1 MISDMKTFL
10 ASILVLLALVV
21 PSWCAITATK
31 DSADF
36 TYIVTMDVQPNN
48 QDIDANGTD
57 DWWDAGAPTVSMG
70 YAVNTAADQIFRGD
84 FTGSLWR
91 TVVTDNTGTVP
102 WTLEVTVGKTGGTQG
117 TNGWFGIATDVE
129 VNSSAFYI
137 KDDRVAIENG
147 ATDREFMAGT
157 AFGDGSYHTVR
168 IAHDAVAN
176 SYYYWVDGS
185 LLNPDLST
193 PFGTSNPSFNNGAT
207 SVFIGDYSSTFTG
220 NYSIDTIRLTPGAFA
235 PVPEPSTSTLLVG
248 LLAVGLASR
257 RRRH

>member
-1 MISDMKTFL
+1 MKTHL
-10 ASILVLLALVV
+10 ISALVLLALVV

-48 QDIDANGTD
+48 EDLDDNGTD
-57 DWWDAGAPTVSMG
+57 DWYDSNVPTVSMG
-70 YAVNTAADQIFRGD
+70 YAVNTADNQLFRGD

-91 TVVTDNTGTVP
+91 AVVTDNTGTVP
-102 WTLEVTVGKTGGTQG
+102 WTLEVTVGKVGGTQG

-129 VNSSAFYI
+129 ANSSAFYF

-147 ATDREFMAGT
+147 TTDREFMVGT
-157 AFGDGSYHTVR
+157 PFGNGSYHTVR

-176 SYYYWVDGS
+176 SYYYWMDGI

-193 PFGTSNPSFNNGAT
+193 PFGPGNPGFLNAT
-207 SVFIGDYSSTFTG
+207 SIFIGDYGANFTG
-220 NYSIDTIRLTPGAFA
+220 TYSIDTIRLTPGAFA
-235 PVPEPSTSTLLVG
+235 PVPEPSTSALLVG
-248 LLAVGLASR
+248 LLAVGLAR
-257 RRRH
+257 RRR